1 MGLASQSSLTEA
13 IAAARAGDRARARDL
28 LSRLLRADSANPEY
42 WIWMSAVVDSDR
54 EKIYCL
60 ESALKLDPSNRA
72 ALRGLVVLGARTPE
86 EAEINAA
93 AKVARRLKPVKVSV
107 RTAARPR
114 RAPSINWRLMVVSI
128 LALFVIVTIGELL
141 LTISGPATRILA
153 PLLPPPSPTPIAV
166 TATVTPTVTLTPI
179 PIETRILRTPIPT
192 ELAGTPLAFF
202 VEATPTPTPILGM
215 TPHPSYEAYSAGV
228 AALQRGD
235 YEQAAEYMRQVI
247 DLDPNLADA
256 YYFLGEAARLLGHP
270 GEAVEAY
277 DRAVTFDP
285 NFAAGYLGRARTLLA
300 IRPDQLPEDFDRAIG
315 ADPHLAAA
323 YLDKGAFFAS
333 RRQWEKVDEVLA
345 QAIQAGLT
353 DPEIYI
359 RRAEAQLNRTQYAAG
374 LQSAI
379 EGSANDPSNL
389 DGYLMLGRAYVE
401 NGLFNAALWPLQT
414 YSIYRP
420 DDPVG
425 LANLARAHLGV
436 GQYDSAYEEANR
448 ALEVNDRY
456 AFAFQVRGYV
466 LIFRHEY
473 EAAITDLLAARRFGR
488 TTFEI
493 HYGLG
498 QAYFGMG
505 NLVESLRNTNTAL
518 VAAVEEEDPEVRD
531 RKKAD
536 CFMLLATIFE
546 DLGPSRI
553 SDALNN
559 WRLILALPYAS
570 AESKSLAQ
578 SHINE
583 LTGEGPTRTPTVS
596 PTPSLSPQ
604 PTATLAATPSPTP

>member
-54 EKIYCL
+54 EKVYCL
-60 ESALKLDPSNRA
+60 ESALKLDPSNWA
-72 ALRGLVVLGARTPE
+72 ALRGLVVLGVRTPE

-93 AKVARRLKPVKVSV
+93 AKVARRRKPAKVVV

-114 RAPSINWRLMVVSI
+114 RGPTFNWRLIIASI
-128 LALFVIVTIGELL
+128 LGLFVLVTLGELVL
-141 LTISGPATRILA
+141 LISRPGIRILA
-153 PLLPPPSPTPIAV
+153 PLLPAATSTPIGA
-166 TATVTPTVTLTPI
+166 TATISPTVTLTPV
-179 PIETRILRTPIPT
+179 PIETRILRTPVPT
-192 ELAGTPLAFF
+192 ELAGTPLVFL
-202 VEATPTPTPILGM
+202 VESTPTPTPVLGM
-215 TPHPSYEAYSAGV
+215 TPHPAFEAYGAGV
-228 AALQRGD
+228 AAMQRGD

-247 DLDPNLADA
+247 DLDPELADV
-256 YYFLGEAARLLGHP
+256 YYFLGESARLLDHP
-270 GEAVEAY
+270 GEAVASF
-277 DRAVTFDP
+277 DRAVTLDP
-285 NFAAGYLGRARTLLA
+285 DFAAGYLGRARTLLA
-300 IRPDQLPEDFDRAIG
+300 IRPGQLPDDFDRAIR
-315 ADPHLAAA
+315 ADPRMVAA
-323 YLDKGAFFAS
+323 YLEKAAYFAS
-333 RRQWEKVDEVLA
+333 RRQWEKVDEILA
-345 QAIQAGLT
+345 LAIEAGVT

-379 EGSANDPSNL
+379 EGSANDPTNL

-401 NGLFNAALWPLQT
+401 NSLYNAALWPLQT
-414 YSIYRP
+414 YTLYRP

-425 LANLARAHLGV
+425 LAHLARAHLGV
-436 GQYDSAYEEANR
+436 GQFDSAYGEANH
-448 ALEVNDRY
+448 AIELNDRY

-493 HYGLG
+493 HYGLA

-505 NLVESLRNTNTAL
+505 DLVESIRSTNTAL

-546 DLGPSRI
+546 DFSPPRTV
-553 SDALNN
+553 DALNN
-559 WRLILALPYAS
+559 WNLVLNLPFAS

-583 LTGEGPTRTPTVS
+583 LTGEGPTRTPTLS
-596 PTPSLSPQ
+596 PTPSVPPQ
-604 PTATLAATPSPTP
+604 PTATATPTP